1 MERDNE
7 TKGRQMKLNE
17 TIMRS
22 LENVELR
29 STYFTALVGER
40 QCSSCT
46 YLGVPPLFFYTCV
59 YKIRIYIKL
68 ALK

>member
-1 MERDNE
+1 MERGNGV
-7 TKGRQMKLNE
+7 KGRQMIFHE

-46 YLGVPPLFFYTCV
+46 YLGTPHSPFLRVCIRLEYT
-59 YKIRIYIKL
+59 IKL

>member
-1 MERDNE
+1 MDEGM
-7 TKGRQMKLNE
+7 KGRQMKLNE

-46 YLGVPPLFFYTCV
+46 YLGIPLTFFTCV

>member
-7 TKGRQMKLNE
+7 KGRQMKLNE
-17 TIMRS
+17 MIMRS

-46 YLGVPPLFFYTCV
+46 YLGVSPFFIRVYIRLEYT
-59 YKIRIYIKL
+59 L
-68 ALK
+68 N